1 MAHAASRPEEWAI
14 EVEQEDLAERLALGA
29 RQKEVDPRR
38 SRSRY
43 DNSGEG
49 CRPRVHS
56 IGLGRRRQSMPS
68 ARRIIGSISSVGG
81 GMLPGRISISRCI
94 T

>member
-1 MAHAASRPEEWAI
+1 MAHAASGPEEWAI
-14 EVEQEDLAERLALGA
+14 EVEQEDLAERPALGT

-43 DNSGEG
+43 DNSGERCHPG
-49 CRPRVHS
+49 VRS

-68 ARRIIGSISSVGG
+68 ARRIVGSISSVGG
-81 GMLPGRISISRCI
+81 GMLPGQHLD
-94 T
+94 